1 MMSKEEAKID
11 EDGILQI
18 GLIPSFL
25 LNQNKNTKKAR
36 VHDNRKNHANQR
48 EIRPR
53 GIRSKEEGDLLL
65 SRVNNRVDDLFAKL
79 AYLEVK
85 CSQRSKDRI
94 ERLLGR
100 AEKKGGELGLELV
113 FYIAHN
119 E

>member
-11 EDGILQI
+11 EDGTLVSE
-18 GLIPSFL
+18 LTPAFS
-25 LNQNKNTKKAR
+25 LNEHFDTKEASID
-36 VHDNRKNHANQR
+36 DNRENENER